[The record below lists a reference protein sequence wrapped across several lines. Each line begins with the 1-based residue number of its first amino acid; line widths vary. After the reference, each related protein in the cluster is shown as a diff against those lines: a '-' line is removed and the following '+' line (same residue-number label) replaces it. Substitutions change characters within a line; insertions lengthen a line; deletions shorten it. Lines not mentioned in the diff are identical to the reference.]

1 MNVVMWPWG
10 QGPQQVIPLVVL
22 YSVSQ
27 REKQRR
33 LQGSRAQ
40 RVRMDDLASKKI
52 MFTSWFYLSLS
63 GRLGNRLDLSV
74 PQCSHLLNGGVIV
87 TKIK

>member
-1 MNVVMWPWG
+1 MKEVSCKGRSDEGPQRLPMNVVMWPWG
-10 QGPQQVIPLVVL
+10 QGPQQVIPLVGL

-33 LQGSRAQ
+33 LQGSREQ

-52 MFTSWFYLSLS
+52 KFKSWFYLSLA
-63 GRLGNRLDLSV
+63 G
-74 PQCSHLLNGGVIV
+74 
-87 TKIK
+87 